1 MLNADKKFLENMRNF
16 IYQSRAVACSGLY
29 SAGENSLNTAALV
42 LSNIENLSFE
52 EAEKKAMQQNEAA
65 RVQSIIIAKMIAEFV
80 GAMEDLSAF
89 CYAVK
94 NRSGDGIFLK
104 YLSSKNEVSDYT
116 KDLVDNIDKEEELSN
131 ILNIPHLEDLK
142 KKISH
147 SLYKDIEDSYKNLY
161 CVITAIA
168 EMYQKTNNE
177 ENGLDKADI
186 DEDVIYIIT
195 DAVRKEKQK
204 KKDKKIFCSVY
215 NKIKHRFL
223 VFDENYKEFL
233 KSIEQD
239 GKITID
245 YAIYPRNPNAVGNM
259 YNNIMAVSKCQCE
272 IVSLLLL
279 LDKNNIEL

>member
-52 EAEKKAMQQNEAA
+52 EAEKKAKQQNEAA

-94 NRSGDGIFLK
+94 NRSGKGIFLK
-104 YLSSKNEVSDYT
+104 YLLSKGEVGQYA
-116 KDLVDNIDKEEELSN
+116 KDLVDNIDKEEDLSN
-131 ILNIPHLEDLK
+131 ILNIPRLEDLK
-142 KKISH
+142 KKVSD

-161 CVITAIA
+161 CVIRTVA
-168 EMYQKTNNE
+168 EMYRKTNKE
-177 ENGLDKADI
+177 ENVFKEDGINK
-186 DEDVIYIIT
+186 DVIYIIT
-195 DAVRKEKQK
+195 DAVSKESRNNNNQG
-204 KKDKKIFCSVY
+204 ILPRVY

-223 VFDENYKEFL
+223 VFDENFKEFL
-233 KSIEQD
+233 ESIDQD
-239 GKITID
+239 GKISID